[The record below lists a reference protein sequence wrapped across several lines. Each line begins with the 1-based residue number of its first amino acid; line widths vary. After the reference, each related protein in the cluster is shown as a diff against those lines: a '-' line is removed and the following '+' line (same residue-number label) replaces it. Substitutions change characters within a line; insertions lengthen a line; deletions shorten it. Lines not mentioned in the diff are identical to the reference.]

1 MVSVNKNFDF
11 YSITLYLY
19 GIIFLPIK
27 LFQHL
32 RYQGVKMEIVIT
44 NIKNL
49 LDERKMTQSELA
61 EKIGTTQT
69 NISRYLSGTRK
80 IDLDILEKIA
90 TVFSVS
96 LDYLLGRDD
105 KDAKLK
111 IALNSISTEGLNDD
125 DIEMVK
131 GLIENLKKKNQK

>member
-1 MVSVNKNFDF
+1 
-11 YSITLYLY
+11 
-19 GIIFLPIK
+19 
-27 LFQHL
+27 
-32 RYQGVKMEIVIT
+32 MEIVIT